1 MTTMRYFIEL
11 AYNGTNYHG
20 WQIQPN
26 GVSVQEMIESALSTI
41 FSTKTGITGAGRT
54 DAGVHAAYMVAHF
67 DTEQPVEDCTKL
79 ANRLNRILPNDIA
92 IMSVSEVAADSHS
105 RFSAV
110 SRKYEYHITFEKNPF
125 LHKFATKVNYNL
137 DFDLMNQAAGILLSY
152 NDFTSF
158 SKLHSDV
165 KNNLCTVTQSF
176 WEKRGDR
183 WVYTIEANRF
193 LRNMVR
199 AIVGTLFDVGRR
211 KITVGRFAEIVE
223 VKDRSLAGTSASPQG
238 LYLIDI
244 KYPETVF
251 VSSRKI

>member
-1 MTTMRYFIEL
+1 MEL
-11 AYNGTNYHG
+11 AYRGTNYHG

-26 GVSVQEMIESALSTI
+26 GISIQEAIEKALGTV
-41 FSTKTGITGAGRT
+41 FSTNIGITGAGRT

-67 DTEQPVEDCTKL
+67 DVEQPVWDCDKL
-79 ANRLNRILPNDIA
+79 AGRLNRMLPNDIA
-92 IMSVSEVAADSHS
+92 VMSVSEVAAGSHS
-105 RFSAV
+105 RFSAI

-125 LHKFATKVNYNL
+125 LYELASKVNHKL
-137 DFDLMNQAAGILLSY
+137 DIDLMNEAAAILLSY

-176 WEKRGDR
+176 WQKRDNK
-183 WVYTIEANRF
+183 WIYTVEANRF

-199 AIVGTLFDVGRR
+199 AIVGTLFDVGRK
-211 KITVGRFAEIVE
+211 KITVNRFVEIIE
-223 VKDRSLAGTSASPQG
+223 AKNRSLAGTSAPPQG

-244 KYPETVF
+244 KYPENVF
-251 VSSRKI
+251 LESRTKRQESRL